1 MEQLLQNSLP
11 SLTNELA
18 FRVEKITSLDYYY
31 TDGTAVGSCLKLVV
45 ERIGS
50 SSTIYIYPSGSYWT
64 TSSLT
69 DDEKSTFDGWLE
81 TVKSKKLNQVPQLK

>member
-18 FRVEKITSLDYYY
+18 FRVEKITPLDYYY

-45 ERIGS
+45 ERRDS
-50 SSTIYIYPSGSYWT
+50 NSTIYIYPSGSYWT

-69 DDEKSTFDGWLE
+69 DDEKSKFDGWLE
-81 TVKSKKLNQVPQLK
+81 TVKSKKLNQAPQPN